1 MNNLKC
7 QQLVFQY
14 LLLFPATDKKM
25 LPLIVYLLA
34 LQHLHTSA
42 LSKILLSSDYSL
54 NNFNQ
59 DFDKSMRSNDHA
71 VTPTTYEPLLQDII
85 ENIPFVQNF
94 PDATALQFPE
104 QISSVNI
111 DYGKNV
117 IVLKFSKKPRKLSLN
132 KEEQEKRKSLQ
143 ENFMRFGKRAYEYLP
158 TMNDFIGH
166 YYEELPGERYD
177 RARETIR
184 DLRGDNFMRFGRN
197 NNQCGNTDCRVTD
210 DFMRFGRSNGGS
222 VDFMRLGR
230 RSGEDFM
237 RFGRNPG
244 NQGFMRF
251 GRSPGNQDFMRF
263 GRNPGNQDF
272 IRFGRNPAEQDF
284 MRSSRNSDFMRFGR
298 SSSSPDFMRFGRNA
312 FDLKMR
318 DEKRSDNFMRFGRAS
333 KENFMRFGKRKT
345 ETKEQLI
352 SNQSDLNKK
361 ASNENVTETNPKDK
375 SLKTA
380 FDNNQELLNDND
392 NLMNFEVNN
401 NPLANDQDALN
412 ADYVSE

>member
-1 MNNLKC
+1 
-7 QQLVFQY
+7 
-14 LLLFPATDKKM
+14 M

-54 NNFNQ
+54 NNLNE

-85 ENIPFVQNF
+85 ENVPFVQSY
-94 PDATALQFPE
+94 PDETALQFPE

-111 DYGKNV
+111 DYGKNI

-132 KEEQEKRKSLQ
+132 KEEQEKRKSFH

-177 RARETIR
+177 RARETVR

-197 NNQCGNTDCRVTD
+197 DNQCGKADCRVTE

-237 RFGRNPG
+237 RFGRNSG
-244 NQGFMRF
+244 NQDFMRF
-251 GRSPGNQDFMRF
+251 GRNSGNQDFMRF
-263 GRNPGNQDF
+263 GRNPGNQNF
-272 IRFGRNPAEQDF
+272 MRFGRSSPDQHF
-284 MRSSRNSDFMRFGR
+284 IRSSRNSDFMRFGR

-312 FDLKMR
+312 FDLKMK
-318 DEKRSDNFMRFGRAS
+318 EGKRSDNFMRFGRAS
-333 KENFMRFGKRKT
+333 NENFVRFGKRKT

-352 SNQSDLNKK
+352 SAPSDLNKK
-361 ASNENVTETNPKDK
+361 ASNDTVIETNSEDK
-375 SLKTA
+375 TLKTN
-380 FDNNQELLNDND
+380 FDNNQELLNDNE
-392 NLMNFEVNN
+392 NLMNFELNN
-401 NPLANDQDALN
+401 NILADDKDTLN
-412 ADYVSE
+412 ADYVLKVSE

>member
-1 MNNLKC
+1 
-7 QQLVFQY
+7 
-14 LLLFPATDKKM
+14 M

-54 NNFNQ
+54 NNLNQ
-59 DFDKSMRSNDHA
+59 DFDKSMRSNDHS
-71 VTPTTYEPLLQDII
+71 VTPTMYEPLLQNII
-85 ENIPFVQNF
+85 ENVPFVQNF

-177 RARETIR
+177 RTRETVR

-197 NNQCGNTDCRVTD
+197 DNQCGNTDCRVTE
-210 DFMRFGRSNGGS
+210 DFMRFGRSNGGN

-237 RFGRNPG
+237 RFGRNPA
-244 NQGFMRF
+244 NQDFMRL
-251 GRSPGNQDFMRF
+251 GRNSGNQDFMRF
-263 GRNPGNQDF
+263 GRSSPDQDL
-272 IRFGRNPAEQDF
+272 

-298 SSSSPDFMRFGRNA
+298 SFSSPDFMRFGRNA
-312 FDLKMR
+312 FDLKLR
-318 DEKRSDNFMRFGRAS
+318 DGKRSDNFMRFGRAS
-333 KENFMRFGKRKT
+333 NENFMRFGKRKI

-361 ASNENVTETNPKDK
+361 ASNETVIETNPDDK

-401 NPLANDQDALN
+401 NPLADDQNALN
-412 ADYVSE
+412 ADYVLKVSE

>member
-1 MNNLKC
+1 
-7 QQLVFQY
+7 
-14 LLLFPATDKKM
+14 M

-54 NNFNQ
+54 NNLNQ

-85 ENIPFVQNF
+85 ENVPFVQSY
-94 PDATALQFPE
+94 PDETALQFPE

-111 DYGKNV
+111 DYGKNI

-132 KEEQEKRKSLQ
+132 KEEQEKRKSLH

-177 RARETIR
+177 RARETVR

-197 NNQCGNTDCRVTD
+197 DNQCGKADCRVTE

-237 RFGRNPG
+237 RFGRN
-244 NQGFMRF
+244 
-251 GRSPGNQDFMRF
+251 SGNQDFMRF
-263 GRNPGNQDF
+263 GRNSGNQNF
-272 IRFGRNPAEQDF
+272 MRFGRSSPDQHF
-284 MRSSRNSDFMRFGR
+284 IRSSRNSDFMRFGR

-312 FDLKMR
+312 FDLKIK
-318 DEKRSDNFMRFGRAS
+318 EGKRSDNFMRFGRAS
-333 KENFMRFGKRKT
+333 NENFMRFGKRKT

-352 SNQSDLNKK
+352 STPSDLNKK
-361 ASNENVTETNPKDK
+361 ASNDTVIETNSEDK
-375 SLKTA
+375 NLKTN
-380 FDNNQELLNDND
+380 FDNNQELLNDNE
-392 NLMNFEVNN
+392 NLMNFELNN
-401 NPLANDQDALN
+401 NLLADDKDTLN
-412 ADYVSE
+412 ADYVLKVSE